1 MEKNNN
7 DRVATENMVLCKYED
22 SVYEIPY
29 KLFMQMAART
39 QDPKRKYIR
48 YKEGAYL
55 YSMSE
60 REFNNLAH
68 EANAVVKKNM
78 MALVDME
85 IIDKF
90 MEFYH

>member
-7 DRVATENMVLCKYED
+7 DYVVTGNIVLCKYED

-60 REFNNLAH
+60 REFFNLAH
-68 EANAVVKKNM
+68 EANAVVKRNM
-78 MALVDME
+78 MALVDTD
-85 IIDKF
+85 IVDKY

>member
-1 MEKNNN
+1 MENNK
-7 DRVATENMVLCKYED
+7 DCVVTENMVLCKYED

-68 EANAVVKKNM
+68 EANAVVKRNM